1 MNIGML
7 WFDND
12 PKAEITAKIERAAT
26 YYRNKYG
33 KAPNLCFVH
42 PSMVQTEPEKAADSP
57 AEARSPYPTKNGAI
71 EVRTSRSVLPNH
83 FWIGVN
89 APPASMDS

>member
-12 PKAEITAKIERAAT
+12 PKDGLNAKIERAAV
-26 YYRNKYG
+26 YYQNKYG
-33 KAPNLCFVH
+33 KTPTLCFVH
-42 PSMVQTEPEKAADSP
+42 PSMLPGTPVSQGAGASSEPVKSAGIEI
-57 AEARSPYPTKNGAI
+57 RPT
-71 EVRTSRSVLPNH
+71 RSVLPNH

-89 APPASMDS
+89 GTSNSAQAGS

>member
-12 PKAEITAKIERAAT
+12 TKSDLNTKIERAAS
-26 YYRNKYG
+26 YYQNKYG
-33 KAPNLCFVH
+33 KLPNLCFIH
-42 PSMVQTEPEKAADSP
+42 PSMAEGLIKEVEPKEDLPTIKAG
-57 AEARSPYPTKNGAI
+57 EV
-71 EVRTSRSVLPNH
+71 EVRATRAVLPNH

-89 APPASMDS
+89 GSNGFVKQ

>member
-12 PKAEITAKIERAAT
+12 PKADLTVKINRAVD

-33 KAPNLCFVH
+33 QTPNLCFVH
-42 PSMVQTEPEKAADSP
+42 PSMVKTSPLKAGS
-57 AEARSPYPTKNGAI
+57 I
-71 EVRTSRSVLPNH
+71 EVRSSRSVLPNH
-83 FWIGVN
+83 FWLGLNI
-89 APPASMDS
+89 M